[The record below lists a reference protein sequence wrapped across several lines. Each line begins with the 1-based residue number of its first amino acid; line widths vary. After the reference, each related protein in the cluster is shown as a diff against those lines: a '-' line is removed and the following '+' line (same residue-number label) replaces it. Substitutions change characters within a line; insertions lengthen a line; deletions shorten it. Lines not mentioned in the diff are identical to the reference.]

1 MARQKHATCKVALLL
16 YRTCMRDDMPSNTA
30 LLVARSIVLAAEDG
44 RLRKLVAP
52 GEVEILSRILGES
65 RGWFGWARR
74 RAWARGV
81 FFKGMDL
88 MVPGIV
94 PHYLARKRRIEV
106 AVREAL
112 ATGSARVV
120 VIGAG
125 FDALAWRLHGE
136 YPEVEFVELD
146 HPATQAV
153 KRRALGDAANFSYRQ
168 VDLAV
173 DPLGDSL
180 KPAAGVSTVFVA
192 EGLTMYL
199 RADRVAA
206 LLRDLASLAG
216 PAGRVIFTFMEE
228 HDAGSIGFRGQNP
241 LVAAWLKLRS
251 EPFLWG
257 IRRDRLAGFLES
269 CGLGDLEVHDEVRL
283 RQEVL
288 VPRGLGEVRL
298 ARGECLC
305 LCKTVA
311 YDRAAS

>member
-1 MARQKHATCKVALLL
+1 
-16 YRTCMRDDMPSNTA
+16 MRDDMPSNTA

-52 GEVEILSRILGES
+52 GEVETLSRILGES

-106 AVREAL
+106 AVRDAL
-112 ATGSARVV
+112 AGGATRVAV
-120 VIGAG
+120 LGAG
-125 FDALAWRLHGE
+125 FDTLVWRLHGE

-173 DPLGDSL
+173 EPLGDRL
-180 KPAAGVSTVFVA
+180 NPAAGISTVFVA

-199 RADRVAA
+199 REDRVVA

-228 HDAGSIGFRGQNP
+228 DETGSIGFRGQNP

-251 EPFLWG
+251 EPFVWG
-257 IRRDRLAGFLES
+257 IQRDRLAGFLAS

-283 RQEVL
+283 HEQIL
-288 VPRGLGEVRL
+288 VPCGLDEVRL

-305 LCKTVA
+305 LCSPIGK
-311 YDRAAS
+311 DRAASSP